1 MEEITRYKSYEE
13 YKKELDGELQKTAEG
28 FVRIGYLLKVARD
41 TNVLAESGYKSVA
54 EFAEAEYNL
63 DKTQVSRFI
72 AINDRYSE
80 GGYSD
85 HLLPEWQGYGYAK
98 LTIMMQIP
106 ESIAVELSPSYSKTE
121 IQAIKEEVDEEKKV
135 SDLEIMMERKE
146 TSLEDLNMV
155 EKILYLIMK
164 DDWRL
169 YGKFWDAYRRW
180 GIDDRTIRPIMAP
193 SGEKVYSVRI
203 PGTGRVMMIMDDQ
216 KDEIQIVNTR
226 SEEKESC
233 TWMDLVDA
241 VSGMVDFDE
250 AETAAEGWSF
260 LYIAPWPG
268 EEKKTEVAPVQ
279 QSQKPEL
286 KKEPKKKSKVQ
297 KAQKPEKP
305 KKPSTEQAPAAAVE
319 EEQLPGQMSVEDYP
333 ELIPETSYEEVKEED
348 ERSDE
353 SGMPGGAGDE
363 ADHGESIGMEENA
376 GGEAEG
382 FPEGD
387 GAPEGG
393 GCERN
398 LAALTN
404 AELEKYLEDTKEE
417 MVDALNYLERH
428 FPRHYPQYATME
440 QLEDMHTLAIK
451 LAAGFE
457 KLMMWKT
464 EWNRRPEDAPDAEE
478 NDEE

>member
-1 MEEITRYKSYEE
+1 VEEITRYKSYEE

-54 EFAEAEYNL
+54 EFAE
-63 DKTQVSRFI
+63 
-72 AINDRYSE
+72 DRYSE

-106 ESIAVELSPSYSKTE
+106 ESIAVELSPSYSKAE

-135 SDLEIMMERKE
+135 SDLEVMMERKE
-146 TSLEDLNMV
+146 TNLEDLNMV

-169 YGKFWDAYRRW
+169 YAKCWDAYRRW
-180 GIDDRTIRPIMAP
+180 GIDERTIRPIMAP

-260 LYIAPWPG
+260 
-268 EEKKTEVAPVQ
+268 
-279 QSQKPEL
+279 EL
-286 KKEPKKKSKVQ
+286 KKEPKKESKVQ
-297 KAQKPEKP
+297 KAKKPEKP
-305 KKPSTEQAPAAAVE
+305 KMPSTEPTPAAVVE

-333 ELIPETSYEEVKEED
+333 ELIPETSYEEVKEEQD
-348 ERSDE
+348 ERNNE

-363 ADHGESIGMEENA
+363 ADHGEPNGVEETT

-382 FPEGD
+382 FSEGD
-387 GAPEGG
+387 GASEGG

-440 QLEDMHTLAIK
+440 QLEDMHTSAIK

>member
-1 MEEITRYKSYEE
+1 MEEITRYQSYEE

-41 TNVLAESGYKSVA
+41 TNVLAESGYKSVV

-63 DKTQVSRFI
+63 NKTQVSRFI

-80 GGYSD
+80 EGYSD

-106 ESIAVELSPSYSKTE
+106 ESIAVELSPSYSKAE

-135 SDLEIMMERKE
+135 SDIEVLMERKE

-155 EKILYLIMK
+155 EKILYLLLK

-169 YGKFWDAYRRW
+169 YEKVWNQYQKTLDEYSVKA
-180 GIDDRTIRPIMAP
+180 ILAP

-233 TWMDLVDA
+233 TWMDLADA
-241 VSGMVDFDE
+241 IHRMVDIDE
-250 AETAAEGWSF
+250 AETAAESWSF

-268 EEKKTEVAPVQ
+268 EEKKTEVAPAQ
-279 QSQKPEL
+279 QTQRPEP
-286 KKEPKKKSKVQ
+286 KKEPKKESKVQ
-297 KAQKPEKP
+297 KAKKPEKP
-305 KKPSTEQAPAAAVE
+305 QKPSTEPTPAAVVE

-333 ELIPETSYEEVKEED
+333 ELMPDGGENDGTST
-348 ERSDE
+348 
-353 SGMPGGAGDE
+353 GMDAGDVQSGEPDRSGDETADGGSE
-363 ADHGESIGMEENA
+363 A
-376 GGEAEG
+376 AEG
-382 FPEGD
+382 TEGDEIQSTDEGD
-387 GAPEGG
+387 GASEGG
-393 GCERN
+393 GCEADHEKLVNEVWWKWMDLRENMPANKKFAEGKIKTLYDMTIN
-398 LAALTN
+398 LAA
-404 AELEKYLEDTKEE
+404 A
-417 MVDALNYLERH
+417 M
-428 FPRHYPQYATME
+428 
-440 QLEDMHTLAIK
+440 
-451 LAAGFE
+451 E
-457 KLMMWKT
+457 KLMNAG
-464 EWNRRPEDAPDAEE
+464 EA
-478 NDEE
+478 DEE

>member
-80 GGYSD
+80 DGYSD

-106 ESIAVELSPSYSKTE
+106 ESIAVELSPSYSKAE
-121 IQAIKEEVDEEKKV
+121 IQAIKDEVDEEKKV
-135 SDLEIMMERKE
+135 SDLEVMMEQKE
-146 TSLEDLNMV
+146 TNLEDLNLI
-155 EKILYLIMK
+155 EKVLYLLLK
-164 DDWRL
+164 EDWRL
-169 YGKFWDAYRRW
+169 YEKIWNQYQKTLDEYSVKA
-180 GIDDRTIRPIMAP
+180 ILAP

-226 SEEKESC
+226 TEDKEAC
-233 TWMDLVDA
+233 TWMDLADA
-241 VSGMVDFDE
+241 VHRMVDIDE
-250 AETAAEGWSF
+250 AETVAESWSF

-268 EEKKTEVAPVQ
+268 EEKKQEVAPVQ
-279 QSQKPEL
+279 QTQKPEP
-286 KKEPKKKSKVQ
+286 KKEAKKESKVQ
-297 KAQKPEKP
+297 KAKKTEKP
-305 KKPSTEQAPAAAVE
+305 QKPSTEQTPAAVAE

-333 ELIPETSYEEVKEED
+333 ELIPETSYEEVKEEQN
-348 ERSDE
+348 ERNNE
-353 SGMPGGAGDE
+353 SGVPGGTGDE
-363 ADHGESIGMEENA
+363 ADHGEPVGMEENA

-382 FPEGD
+382 IPEGD
-387 GAPEGG
+387 GASEGG
-393 GCERN
+393 GCEGN
-398 LAALTN
+398 LASLTDT
-404 AELEKYLEDTKEE
+404 ELEKYLEDTKEE

-428 FPRHYPQYATME
+428 FPKHYPQYATME
-440 QLEDMHTLAIK
+440 QLEDMHILAIK

-464 EWNRRPEDAPDAEE
+464 EWNRRPEDES